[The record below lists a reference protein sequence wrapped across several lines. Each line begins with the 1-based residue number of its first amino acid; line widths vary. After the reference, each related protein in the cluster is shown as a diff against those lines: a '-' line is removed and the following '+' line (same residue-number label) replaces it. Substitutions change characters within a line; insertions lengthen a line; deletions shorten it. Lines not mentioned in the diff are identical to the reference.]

1 MRKLVVLI
9 TAGGLV
15 AAGGG
20 LTMLIVDPSPSSAAP
35 TVTRSSCGAFQG
47 SGPAPDCG
55 VRVSD
60 RTVHVDLRNN
70 GIRPVPVICTLGRV
84 GPQPPTA
91 ATTLGPGQR
100 GVLSATSAV
109 PGAQS
114 YVVDCQSAVP
124 VGREVARRAVF
135 TATFASPDRAIP
147 KRSTSTRPRP
157 SVRPRSTVTPTA
169 TSKRIPTVTRS
180 RPVLPRPLLPRPHTP
195 TTTPTTTTTTTPPPA
210 G

>member
-9 TAGGLV
+9 AAGGLV
-15 AAGGG
+15 AAGSGV
-20 LTMLIVDPSPSSAAP
+20 TMLVVDASPTSAAP
-35 TVTRSSCGAFQG
+35 SVTRSSCGQFQG

-60 RTVHVDLRNN
+60 RTVRVELRNN
-70 GIRPVPVICTLGRV
+70 GIRPVPVFCTLGRV

-91 ATTLGPGQR
+91 TTTLGPGQR

-109 PGAQS
+109 SGAQS

-124 VGREVARRAVF
+124 VGKEVARRAVF
-135 TATFASPDRAIP
+135 TATFSSPDRAIP
-147 KRSTSTRPRP
+147 KRSTSTRARP
-157 SVRPRSTVTPTA
+157 SARPRSTVTPTV
-169 TSKRIPTVTRS
+169 TSKRTPTVTRS

-195 TTTPTTTTTTTPPPA
+195 TTTTTTTTPPV

>member
-9 TAGGLV
+9 AAGGLV
-15 AAGGG
+15 AAGSGV
-20 LTMLIVDPSPSSAAP
+20 TMLVADPSPTSAAP
-35 TVTRSSCGAFQG
+35 SVTRSSCGQFQG

-55 VRVSD
+55 ARVSD
-60 RTVHVDLRNN
+60 HTVRVELRNN

-91 ATTLGPGQR
+91 TTTLGPGQR
-100 GVLSATSAV
+100 GVLSATSAL
-109 PGAQS
+109 PGGQT

-124 VGREVARRAVF
+124 VGKEVARRAVF
-135 TATFASPDRAIP
+135 TATFSSPDRATP
-147 KRSTSTRPRP
+147 KRSTSTRTRP

-169 TSKRIPTVTRS
+169 TSKRTPTVTRA
-180 RPVLPRPLLPRPHTP
+180 RPLQPPTHTP
-195 TTTPTTTTTTTPPPA
+195 TATTTTATPTATTTTTTPPV